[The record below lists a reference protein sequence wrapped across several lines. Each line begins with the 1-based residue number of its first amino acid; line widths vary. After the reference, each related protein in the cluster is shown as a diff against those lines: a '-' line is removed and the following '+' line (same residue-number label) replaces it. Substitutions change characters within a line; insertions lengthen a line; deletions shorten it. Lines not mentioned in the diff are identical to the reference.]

1 MNASIGMSRFCRVL
15 GAVSLTL
22 VLSATAWPVWAEVV
36 GTVVQSQGNV
46 TARPP
51 QGVSRALARN
61 SEVAE
66 GELIETSADSY
77 VRIHFRDNTEITLRP
92 NTRMSIATYKY
103 VESAPKEDNIFFSLL
118 KGGLRAAT
126 GAISRRSPLAYRMD
140 AVTATIGIRGTNYG
154 ALVCQNDCSGLLQAD
169 GKALANGLHVDVSQ
183 GSVLVSNDA
192 GQSVLSAGQFG
203 YAGAQT
209 TVPLQVPA
217 SQGFEVTVPRGFE
230 PGTASGPTAQTAG
243 GASTGAGASAPVAAA
258 GTAWVMPVFL
268 GVAAATAA
276 ASVGGSSATTHH

>member
-1 MNASIGMSRFCRVL
+1 MTASIGISRFCRVL
-15 GAVSLTL
+15 GAASLTL
-22 VLSATAWPVWAEVV
+22 LLSAAAWPVWAEVV

-51 QGVSRALARN
+51 QGVSRALPRN

-66 GELIETSADSY
+66 GELIETRADSY

-103 VESAPKEDNIFFSLL
+103 VEATPKEDNIFFNLL

-126 GAISRRSPLAYRMD
+126 GAISRRNPQAYRMD
-140 AVTATIGIRGTNYG
+140 GVAATIGIRGTNYG

-169 GKALANGLHVDVSQ
+169 GKPLVNGLHVDVHE
-183 GSVLVSNDA
+183 GSVLVSNDV
-192 GQSVLSAGQFG
+192 GQTVLSPGQFG

-217 SQGFEVTVPRGFE
+217 SQGFEVTVPQGFE
-230 PGTASGPTAQTAG
+230 PGTAGGPTAQTAG

-258 GTAWVMPVFL
+258 GTPWLMPVFL
-268 GVAAATAA
+268 GTAA
-276 ASVGGSSATTHH
+276 AAAAASLSNSSTTHH